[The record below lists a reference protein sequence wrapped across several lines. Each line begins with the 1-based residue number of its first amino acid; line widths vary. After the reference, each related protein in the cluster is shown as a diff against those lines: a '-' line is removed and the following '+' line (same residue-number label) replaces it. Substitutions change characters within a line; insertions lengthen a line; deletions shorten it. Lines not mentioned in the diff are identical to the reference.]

1 MIFKKIFIGISLIL
15 SLSAA
20 AAFASELPFN
30 DVTEQTP
37 YYSAVDRLYNMGII
51 SGYEDGTFKPNDKI
65 SVAEGITLAEKLF
78 GDASALPPLWSGWFS
93 DKCGWNNHIELSGYP
108 FRGDYG
114 GMMTYETAS
123 ELLLKL
129 NNLPPINSTM
139 WDTDVKYGGFS
150 DYTNT
155 MYVRGYEKR
164 TSYCGITRAEFCNML
179 VFMLNYDGEY
189 VIPKSREPITEP
201 KIYGGSITNSRE
213 TILNAQSEMIC
224 VPEFVRKEF
233 AESGYRLILVSNDYW
248 TELFDN
254 KYSGIYNS
262 HKKAIYIRMG
272 YYSSIPHEFGHY
284 IQSVLQNH
292 NIAADE
298 RLKNQLA
305 KLKFTGDDYFM
316 TSDTEFFAEAFAEY
330 CKNGNRLKESCEAV
344 YTYIDNA
351 LNAFSNLYQ

>member
-114 GMMTYETAS
+114 GVMTYETAS

-189 VIPKSREPITEP
+189 VIPKSREPIIEP
-201 KIYGGSITNSRE
+201 EIYG
-213 TILNAQSEMIC
+213 A
-224 VPEFVRKEF
+224 
-233 AESGYRLILVSNDYW
+233 A
-248 TELFDN
+248 
-254 KYSGIYNS
+254 
-262 HKKAIYIRMG
+262 
-272 YYSSIPHEFGHY
+272 
-284 IQSVLQNH
+284 LQT
-292 NIAADE
+292 AV
-298 RLKNQLA
+298 
-305 KLKFTGDDYFM
+305 KLY
-316 TSDTEFFAEAFAEY
+316 
-330 CKNGNRLKESCEAV
+330 
-344 YTYIDNA
+344 
-351 LNAFSNLYQ
+351 